1 MGDLLS
7 VAALALLYHRPS
19 CGSMSSGMRL
29 KRLTNCDRRSREKD
43 GPIGSVWYWSGAR
56 LQSWLHDMGS
66 FSSRPRNYMRLIA
79 HAVGWLIVL
88 YLLVGATTAWENGA
102 GHGSLVV
109 DVLAQVAWTSFAIAQ
124 VVLIVIVILAIRHYV
139 ISKRT

>member
-1 MGDLLS
+1 
-7 VAALALLYHRPS
+7 
-19 CGSMSSGMRL
+19 
-29 KRLTNCDRRSREKD
+29 
-43 GPIGSVWYWSGAR
+43 
-56 LQSWLHDMGS
+56 
-66 FSSRPRNYMRLIA
+66 MRLIA
-79 HAVGWLIVL
+79 YAVGWVIVL

-124 VVLIVIVILAIRHYV
+124 VVLIVIVIVAIRHYM